1 VAAYVRRQGD
11 RAVLIIVNLGDQ
23 PLTRVSLSSP
33 AAALPPGRHE
43 LTDLLAESKAAS
55 LRVEADGR
63 IRVYTPFVELPALQ
77 GYILEVSN

>member
-1 VAAYVRRQGD
+1 
-11 RAVLIIVNLGDQ
+11 LIIVNPGDQ
-23 PLTRVSLSSP
+23 PLPRVSLSSP
-33 AAALPPGRHE
+33 AGALAPGRHE
-43 LTDLLAESKAAS
+43 LTDLLAGSKAAS